1 MEVCLKLTVKR
12 SCSMPLTLYG
22 TYIGAVHGITDITLS
37 IGKLA
42 SMDSTSN
49 VLEVCALC
57 RLVHDET
64 LGGWVSKQAYRNATG
79 TDPITCDQSHTYC
92 PDCYAFCLAKIQAA

>member
-1 MEVCLKLTVKR
+1 M
-12 SCSMPLTLYG
+12 
-22 TYIGAVHGITDITLS
+22 TLS
-37 IGKLA
+37 IGKLP
-42 SMDSTSN
+42 SMDSTPK

-92 PDCYAFCLAKIQAA
+92 PECYAFCLAKIQAA